1 MFFNGLIEED
11 KLSYNLCE
19 IEKIDC
25 KIRNKTN
32 LTLKELTIGK
42 FMYNVYLSSLEII
55 SIIFVLFKFY
65 RIIYVE
71 DFDMMLAIP
80 NLVVYLQ

>member
-42 FMYNVYLSSLEII
+42 FMYNVYLSSLENYIYHI
-55 SIIFVLFKFY
+55 CSIQILSN
-65 RIIYVE
+65 
-71 DFDMMLAIP
+71 
-80 NLVVYLQ
+80 NLCGRL